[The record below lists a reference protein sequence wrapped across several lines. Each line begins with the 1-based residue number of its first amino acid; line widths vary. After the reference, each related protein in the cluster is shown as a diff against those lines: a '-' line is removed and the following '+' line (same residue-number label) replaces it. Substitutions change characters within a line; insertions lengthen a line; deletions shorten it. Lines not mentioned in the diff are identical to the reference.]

1 MPVID
6 PASAIPQ
13 YNAGTDGRLTVG
25 AAAADGSL
33 SGVRT
38 AVAEIKK
45 WTFQSSLEGRG
56 STVTAE
62 SSSDAGTGVV
72 HKTHL
77 RHGGI
82 ATTKISMDVLL
93 LLNTGKFTSNTFRV
107 GTEMNAAF
115 IIDKTSTIGY
125 YDCLITILGYTAT
138 GLNVEGQ
145 PTGSVEAELN
155 GILPP
160 LSAGP

>member
-6 PASAIPQ
+6 PASLLPQ
-13 YNAGTDGRLTVG
+13 YNAGTDGRLLVG
-25 AAAADGSL
+25 AAAVDGTL

-38 AVAEIKK
+38 AIAEIKK
-45 WTFQSSLEGRG
+45 WTFQTSLEGRA

-62 SSSDAGTGVV
+62 SASEAVTGVV
-72 HKTHL
+72 AKTHL

-82 ATTKISMDVLL
+82 STTKISMDLL
-93 LLNTGKFTSNTFRV
+93 ILLNTGKFTSNTFRV

-115 IIDKTSTIGY
+115 LVDKGSTLGY
-125 YDCLITILGYTAT
+125 YGCLITILGYTAT

-145 PTGSVEAELN
+145 PTASVEAELN
-155 GILPP
+155 GALPAF
-160 LSAGP
+160 SAGP

>member
-6 PASAIPQ
+6 PASALPQ

-25 AAAADGSL
+25 AAAADGTL

-45 WTFQSSLEGRG
+45 WTFQTSLEGRG

-62 SSSDAGTGVV
+62 SASDAGTGVV

-82 ATTKISMDVLL
+82 ATTKISMDLL
-93 LLNTGKFTSNTFRV
+93 ILLNTGKFTSNTFRV
-107 GTEMNAAF
+107 GAEMNAAF
-115 IIDKTSTIGY
+115 LVDKSSTLGY
-125 YDCLITILGYTAT
+125 YGCLITIIGYTAT
-138 GLNVEGQ
+138 GLNVDGQ
-145 PTGSVEAELN
+145 PTASVEAELN
-155 GILPP
+155 GILPAFTAAP
-160 LSAGP
+160 